1 MTQDRAST
9 QSEVLASRGW
19 VTTLR
24 ILAPRLF
31 RFARRVL
38 TRFYRKKGLLLGSA
52 VAFNGLLSLV
62 PLVGLALV
70 ILSHV
75 TDGETLIDVITKQLD
90 IAVPHSSSR
99 IGPAI
104 QEFMNARAL
113 ASGVGIAV
121 VVFFSALAFRTL
133 DDALSAIFDS
143 GRPHKRRHPV
153 LSLALP
159 LMFMGLVIGAMVAL
173 SLLVSAVDMLPTHVV
188 HFLTVD
194 VSLSSA
200 AMSGIQLLS
209 FFLMVALFA
218 SFYRIMPEA
227 KVSWKQAAIGGVVA
241 AVLWEI
247 MRQTL
252 TWYFANVSLVGLIY
266 GSLTTVI
273 ILLLTFEVGSLIV
286 LLGGQLIAE
295 LVRSQRA
302 GLPWWEEPEVEV
314 WVVENGNRTSMV
326 D

>member
-1 MTQDRAST
+1 MPR
-9 QSEVLASRGW
+9 VL
-19 VTTLR
+19 
-24 ILAPRLF
+24 

-38 TRFYRKKGLLLGSA
+38 VRFYRKKGLLLGSA

-75 TDGETLIDVITKQLD
+75 TDGATLIDVITRQLD
-90 IAVPHSSSR
+90 IAVPHSASR
-99 IGPAI
+99 IAPAI
-104 QEFMNARAL
+104 QEFMSARAL

-173 SLLVSAVDMLPTHVV
+173 SLLVSAVDMLPHHVV
-188 HFLTVD
+188 HFLGID
-194 VSLSSA
+194 LSLDSA
-200 AMSGIQLLS
+200 AMWGIQALS
-209 FFLMVALFA
+209 FVATVALFA

-227 KVSWKQAAIGGVVA
+227 NVTWKQAATGGLVA
-241 AVLWEI
+241 GILWEV

-273 ILLLTFEVGSLIV
+273 ILLLTFEIGSLIV
-286 LLGGQLIAE
+286 LLGGQVIAE
-295 LVRSQRA
+295 VVRSQRA
-302 GLPWWEEPEVEV
+302 RLPWWEEPEVEV
-314 WVVENGNRTSMV
+314 WVVENGNRTSVV